1 MSDETMSTC
10 SSAGCSSDCSSC
22 GCDCGG
28 SSAGNHSSITLTLDD
43 GREVECAILTD
54 FAVNEQAYIALLPL
68 DENGQNH
75 DGQVWLF
82 KFTTNEDD
90 VPMLANIEDDAEY
103 EKAADAFDAIFQKA
117 RQQELDG
124 EPLEIDPIL

>member
-1 MSDETMSTC
+1 MSDETMNTC

-43 GREVECAILTD
+43 GSEVECAILTD
-54 FAVNEQAYIALLPL
+54 FAVDEQAYIALLPL
-68 DENGQNH
+68 DESGQNH